1 MIPSILLVIAV
12 IAIVL
17 AIRHINRQPA
27 ENKNKTLIKVGL
39 YTTAIIL
46 IGLVVTG
53 RAHWLAAAIGAL
65 LPFVQ
70 KVSVLAFRFLP
81 FLNGLRQK
89 QQQHSQANDSSANDN
104 VTKALQIFGLESVSS
119 EEEVIQRHRELMQK
133 NHPDRGG
140 SDYLASQI
148 NEAKETLLKHLKS

>member
-1 MIPSILLVIAV
+1 MIPSLLLIIVVASIVLTIRYINRQPPEAKNRALIKV
-12 IAIVL
+12 ALYTIAIVL
-17 AIRHINRQPA
+17 
-27 ENKNKTLIKVGL
+27 
-39 YTTAIIL
+39 
-46 IGLVVTG
+46 IGLVMTG
-53 RAHWLAAAIGAL
+53 RAHWLAAAVGAL
-65 LPFVQ
+65 IPFIQ

-89 QQQHSQANDSSANDN
+89 QQSQHTPPNQSNDVA
-104 VTKALQIFGLESVSS
+104 KALQIFGLENVKT

-148 NEAKETLLKHLKS
+148 NEAKEVLLKHVKKQK

>member
-1 MIPSILLVIAV
+1 MIPSILLVLVV
-12 IAIVL
+12 IASVV
-17 AIRHINRQPA
+17 AIRHINRQPV
-27 ENKNKTLIKVGL
+27 ENKKKTVLKIGL
-39 YTTAIIL
+39 YATAVIL
-46 IGLVVTG
+46 ILLVATG
-53 RAHWLAAAIGAL
+53 RAHWLAAAVGAL

-70 KVSVLAFRFLP
+70 RVAGLAFRFLP

-89 QQQHSQANDSSANDN
+89 QQHTQANTSSMNDD
-104 VTKALQIFGLESVSS
+104 VAKALQVFGLDSVNS

-148 NEAKETLLKHLKS
+148 NEAKEVLIKHLKA

>member
-1 MIPSILLVIAV
+1 MIPSILLIIVV
-12 IAIVL
+12 IAIILV
-17 AIRHINRQPA
+17 IRQVNRQPV
-27 ENKNKTLIKVGL
+27 ENKKKTLLKYGL
-39 YTTAIIL
+39 YATAAIL
-46 IGLVVTG
+46 ILLVATG

-70 KVSVLAFRFLP
+70 KVAALAFRFLP

-89 QQQHSQANDSSANDN
+89 QQSQHSPTPIDVDVA
-104 VTKALQIFGLESVSS
+104 KALQIFGLKSVST

-148 NEAKETLLKHLKS
+148 NEAKEVLLKYIKS